1 MMFLYIFFAYVVC
14 TFISAALWHM
24 VFFKKTYDTLGVFT
38 RKEPIIPLGI
48 GSMILQGLVVA
59 YTFPY
64 FVQTGNTL
72 MSGAIYGVLFIGLF
86 MGSNAVLAEA
96 AKNEVG
102 SLKTWIP
109 LEMTY
114 YILQGLIVGY
124 AIGALYF
131 F

>member
-1 MMFLYIFFAYVVC
+1 MFLYIFLAYVVV
-14 TFISAALWHM
+14 TFICAALWHM
-24 VFFKKTYDTLGVFT
+24 AFFKKTYDALGVFT

-48 GSMILQGLVVA
+48 SSMILQGLVVA

-64 FVQTGNTL
+64 FVRSGNTP

-114 YILQGLIVGY
+114 YILQGLIVGV
-124 AIGALYF
+124 AIGALYYL
-131 F
+131 